1 MSKNIPR
8 NVKEYSSPNVWEY
21 SSPNVWEFSMFKV
34 YSRHLIKSMYA
45 NIQIDITRIIIDK
58 IVGGTWKNF
67 ALLAETVIR
76 NSISSTF
83 DMRYVI
89 PQIYS

>member
-1 MSKNIPR
+1 
-8 NVKEYSSPNVWEY
+8 
-21 SSPNVWEFSMFKV
+21 
-34 YSRHLIKSMYA
+34 MYA

-89 PQIYS
+89 PQIY